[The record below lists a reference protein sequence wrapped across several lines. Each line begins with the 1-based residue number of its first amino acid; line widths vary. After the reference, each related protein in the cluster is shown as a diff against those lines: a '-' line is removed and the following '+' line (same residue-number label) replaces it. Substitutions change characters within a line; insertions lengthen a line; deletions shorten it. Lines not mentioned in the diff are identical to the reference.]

1 MDPPYVYNVFK
12 DDKEGFIDAIKQA
25 LENPIHRQVLP
36 GMTMLA
42 IQKRLAAILETDWRK
57 EAEAVLVERKRSG
70 GQVCRIDF
78 HDAILVLFFVP
89 FFSFVD
95 CLLLTDW
102 LISFRLRRPSPCK

>member
-1 MDPPYVYNVFK
+1 MEPPYVYNVFK
-12 DDKEGFIDAIKQA
+12 DDKEGFIDAVKQA
-25 LENPIHRQVLP
+25 LANPIHRHILP
-36 GMTMLA
+36 RMTMPA
-42 IQKRLAAILETDWRK
+42 IQKRLAAILETDLRK

-78 HDAILVLFFVP
+78 HIQFCFSIR

-102 LISFRLRRPSPCK
+102 FISFRLRRRSPCK